1 MNNQYKWNKWQRNNH
16 SRPWVGVPLHWWAPR
31 GFLGSHPLAAWL
43 LTVGP
48 PVCILQVAWEGGLV
62 GKVVQGR
69 VLDTA
74 SL

>member
-1 MNNQYKWNKWQRNNH
+1 MAEEQPQQALGWGTPALVGAQ
-16 SRPWVGVPLHWWAPR
+16 GVPGEP
-31 GFLGSHPLAAWL
+31 HPLAAGL